1 MGFFDLNIPY
11 ETSQSSKTTRIKVV
25 IKAMELGY
33 TGIAYNRT
41 IKGVMSDHDRCSIMP
56 LSLSSLLNV
65 APSLASSVNLHRDLL
80 GIPRSSP
87 FRQYT
92 RLTVSV
98 DTPAQCQALNSGNPI
113 LKTYD
118 LVAVRPLNQSAFDHA
133 CEKSEVDII
142 AIDFSEKLPF
152 RLKLPMVKA
161 AMERGV
167 HFEISYSDL
176 ILDVQVRRQMISN
189 AKLLVD
195 WTRGRNLIF
204 SSAAPSVNEL
214 RGPYDAANLSSLL
227 GLSIERAKAAIS
239 KNCRN
244 LVANALRKK
253 HFYKGAIRVELISS
267 DEKSGSKE
275 PLSMDW
281 LKWDPISSGE
291 GDLQLEDMA
300 KSFSATISVSNSVK
314 AIDFASLI
322 GSMPPHGE
330 KFLTAKA
337 VELPVAATGVSE
349 NLLPETDWNSFF
361 NSPSKNQT
369 FDHGSSRELCF
380 PNNAAKNSTN
390 FDEIGTPTNAIE
402 EGPKDSNGKDAL
414 LPLIVTQKPD
424 LQSQKHIPSCEL
436 NAMELNEDI
445 MHQLS
450 AAEVELTDSCV
461 HDNKR
466 IETLSENVN
475 FLAPQIKKCMN
486 SQGSDAF
493 LDSQVSDAFL
503 DAQNVVMDTDMAEM
517 GVKDQEDTPVIENI
531 SGREYC
537 KESDDDTMTLG
548 DHVRFP
554 LVCGDI
560 KIKEAP
566 SVANQENL
574 EEVAMEER
582 EAMEIPE
589 VAMEEQEVMETLEGV
604 AMEEQVLGDVDTENV
619 LGRDNDLKAK
629 DTSSGAHF
637 MPLEEEAMKE
647 QKLEETDAES
657 NHPMFFPSSSGKS
670 RAKQRLLQQPLVFP
684 LKRLLNPIPFKKK
697 SKKFKH
703 KMNV

>member
-41 IKGVMSDHDRCSIMP
+41 IKGVMSDHDRCSIVP

-167 HFEISYSDL
+167 HFEITYSDL

-253 HFYKGAIRVELISS
+253 HFYKEAIRVELISS

-275 PLSMDW
+275 PLSTDW

-322 GSMPPHGE
+322 GSMPPHSE

-349 NLLPETDWNSFF
+349 NLLPETDWNSLF

-369 FDHGSSRELCF
+369 FDHGSSQELCF

-402 EGPKDSNGKDAL
+402 EEPKDSNGKDAL

-461 HDNKR
+461 PDNKR
-466 IETLSENVN
+466 IETLSENTW
-475 FLAPQIKKCMN
+475 QRW
-486 SQGSDAF
+486 
-493 LDSQVSDAFL
+493 
-503 DAQNVVMDTDMAEM
+503 VVIGFCD
-517 GVKDQEDTPVIENI
+517 DTPVIENI

-537 KESDDDTMTLG
+537 KESDDDTITLG

-589 VAMEEQEVMETLEGV
+589 VATEEQEVMETLEEV
-604 AMEEQVLGDVDTENV
+604 AMEEQALGDVDTENV